1 VTHELSL
8 MADMMRKVQGVARAE
23 NADRVVAVSVRL
35 GALAHISPDHLREH
49 FAAAARGTVAEGA
62 RVDVEVNEDVDDPHA
77 QEIVLLSVEVP
88 A

>member
-1 VTHELSL
+1 VTHELTL
-8 MADMMRKVQGVARAE
+8 LVGMMRRIDAVARDE
-23 NADRVVAVSVRL
+23 GADRVVAISVRL

-49 FAAAARGTVAEGA
+49 FEAAARGTVAEGA
-62 RVDVEVNEDVDDPHA
+62 RVDVELNDDVDDPLA